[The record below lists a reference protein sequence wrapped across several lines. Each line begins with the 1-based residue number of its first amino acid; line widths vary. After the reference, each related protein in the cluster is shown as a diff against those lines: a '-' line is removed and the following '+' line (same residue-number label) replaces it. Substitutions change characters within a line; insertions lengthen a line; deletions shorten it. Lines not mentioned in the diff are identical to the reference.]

1 MSPIPQIVPV
11 SDMSTKQ
18 AQVLAKLEDGPV
30 ILAQRSKPA
39 AVLVSVSEWD
49 AIARRLEIA
58 EALVTYWAA
67 KRKFEENPP
76 QMYTLEEIDEMVKA
90 EV

>member
-1 MSPIPQIVPV
+1 MSPVPQIVPV

-18 AQVLAKLEDGPV
+18 AQVLAKLDDGPI

-58 EALVTYWAA
+58 EALAAHWAA
-67 KRKFEENPP
+67 KRKFAENPP
-76 QMYTLEEIDEMVKA
+76 KMYTLEEIDEMIKA
-90 EV
+90 EE